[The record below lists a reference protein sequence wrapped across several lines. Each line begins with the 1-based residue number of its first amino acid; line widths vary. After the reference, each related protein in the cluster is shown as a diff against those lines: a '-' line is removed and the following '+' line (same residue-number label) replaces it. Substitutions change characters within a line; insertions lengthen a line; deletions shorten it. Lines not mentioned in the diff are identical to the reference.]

1 MAGTSDAPK
10 LAMYIVYMAGR
21 VQFDSV
27 AEGRAHL
34 KELLDAA
41 ARGIPAGLRRDRA
54 GFAVVDA
61 ARLRHFLSGVTRGA
75 EVVAEAAGWSV
86 FIPGAPIAAD
96 GATLAEAVAEMVD
109 ALREYAADWIDHLST
124 APNHAHNWGL
134 VQLVVLSSDQEL
146 ADWLTAGQLIAQA

>member
-1 MAGTSDAPK
+1 
-10 LAMYIVYMAGR
+10 MYIMYMAR
-21 VQFDSV
+21 QIQFDSV

-41 ARGIPAGLRRDRA
+41 AHGIPAGLRRDRE

-61 ARLRHFLSGVTRGA
+61 ARLRHYLSSVSRSA

-86 FIPGAPIAAD
+86 FIPGTALAAD
-96 GATLAEAVAEMVD
+96 GQTLTEAIADMVD

-124 APNHAHNWGL
+124 TPNHADNWGL
-134 VQLVVLSSDQEL
+134 VQLVVLSTDDEL
-146 ADWLTAGQLIAQA
+146 ADWLSAGQVAAQA